1 MRILA
6 IAKNGFKEV
15 IRDKILYVIGVFA
28 LLLIIA
34 SRILPQIAVSTDE
47 KILLD
52 LGIGAINVF
61 GVIISIFVGTNLINK
76 EIEKKTLLILIPKPI
91 TKTEFIIGKH
101 LGLTAVIG
109 VLISAMTIIYFGL
122 MSFLKINY
130 PFNSLLIAIL
140 FLLLGL
146 TLLIAIAIMFSVLT
160 SSILATLLT
169 FGVYI
174 MGNLSRDLLK
184 LAEITENPAIQKLT
198 KTLFL
203 VLPDLQKFDLKNE
216 AVYNILPST
225 GELIST
231 VIYGF
236 LYITILLTLTILI
249 FSRRQF

>member
-6 IAKNGFKEV
+6 IAKNGFQEV
-15 IRDKILYVIGVFA
+15 IRDRILYVIGVFA

-34 SRILPQIAVSTDE
+34 SRILPQIAISTDE

-52 LGIGAINVF
+52 LGIAAINVF

-91 TKTEFIIGKH
+91 TKREFIIGKH
-101 LGLTAVIG
+101 LGLTAVIC
-109 VLISAMTIIYFGL
+109 VLVSAMTIIYFGL
-122 MSFLKINY
+122 MSFLNIDY
-130 PFNSLLIAIL
+130 PVNSLVIAIL
-140 FLLLGL
+140 YLLLGL
-146 TLLIAIAIMFSVLT
+146 TLLIAIAIMFSVFT

-216 AVYNILPST
+216 AVYNILPAT